1 MQTKCKLIFCTCFF
15 ITSTF
20 ATNQKNTKEIMKK
33 QVLFSLLFS
42 LLTLISAD
50 AQTFF
55 TIENNWKNTSNKD
68 RNSPLLSIEKG
79 QLTISSD
86 KTIEGLCIKIKDT
99 TGHLIS
105 QEEICL
111 AANSPHLIP
120 TETLSPGK
128 YLVEIRK
135 GDNYILGYLEK

>member
-1 MQTKCKLIFCTCFF
+1 
-15 ITSTF
+15 
-20 ATNQKNTKEIMKK
+20 MKK

-55 TIENNWKNTSNKD
+55 TIENNWHNTSNKD
-68 RNSPLLSIEKG
+68 LHSPLLSIEKG

-111 AANSPHLIP
+111 VANFPHLIP

>member
-1 MQTKCKLIFCTCFF
+1 MQTHFCTCFF

>member
-1 MQTKCKLIFCTCFF
+1 
-15 ITSTF
+15 
-20 ATNQKNTKEIMKK
+20 MKK

>member
-1 MQTKCKLIFCTCFF
+1 
-15 ITSTF
+15 
-20 ATNQKNTKEIMKK
+20 MKK

-111 AANSPHLIP
+111 AANSPPPHTYRNLI
-120 TETLSPGK
+120 TRKVFSRDTKRRQLH
-128 YLVEIRK
+128 IR
-135 GDNYILGYLEK
+135 IS

>member
-1 MQTKCKLIFCTCFF
+1 
-15 ITSTF
+15 
-20 ATNQKNTKEIMKK
+20 MKK

-111 AANSPHLIP
+111 AANFPHLIP